1 MLPTLDSA
9 LVGQDAV
16 SNLLLITLLPCA
28 QGSMGGRKLHA
39 DLMQV
44 LEIQAEKPP
53 VLFRVRVSFTRS
65 CVLMCEPAF
74 EDMHAHM

>member
-1 MLPTLDSA
+1 MLPTWDSA

-53 VLFRVRVSFTRS
+53 VSE
-65 CVLMCEPAF
+65 CVYLLRA
-74 EDMHAHM
+74 HAC

>member
-1 MLPTLDSA
+1 MLPTWDSA

-53 VLFRVRVSFTRS
+53 VFRVRVSFIFYA
-65 CVLMCEPAF
+65 LMRANV
-74 EDMHAHM
+74 